1 MSSFDKNDRDAI
13 LAALNDPNPEHP
25 IAKAIAERMTE
36 FMANLEEQ
44 VRRTGKLPTEL
55 LLVKP
60 SAAFDD
66 IVIRLC
72 LQEVTETLGQKI
84 VIHWL

>member
-13 LAALNDPNPEHP
+13 LVALHDPNQENP
-25 IAKAIAERMTE
+25 IAKAIADRMTE

-84 VIHWL
+84 IIHWL